1 MASETPSPTNQKI
14 ALDEATA
21 KKRGRFIVVWTWVGI
36 VLLGAVAVYLS
47 GILSNVIS
55 ILVWT
60 TVFVFIMRDPVNWLD
75 KRGVNRTLGTV
86 IAYLLFAA
94 ALGLVILIIFSPA
107 IGISAQFNQLVA
119 DLPAYASAFQSW
131 ATGLYEQ

>member
-47 GILSNVIS
+47 GILSKKPWLCFLFTS
-55 ILVWT
+55 SPDMRERIL
-60 TVFVFIMRDPVNWLD
+60 
-75 KRGVNRTLGTV
+75 
-86 IAYLLFAA
+86 
-94 ALGLVILIIFSPA
+94 
-107 IGISAQFNQLVA
+107 
-119 DLPAYASAFQSW
+119 
-131 ATGLYEQ
+131 